1 MSTAVSGLC
10 WVRGGTR
17 HCCAAA
23 VLVTVVST
31 TMGLLTSVS
40 IPSAS
45 ESEKLSTTLTVPR
58 TGAATWTGMFSL
70 SCTLSPS
77 PLLGAGLDLATPE
90 FSSQKIVN
98 PVFSG

>member
-23 VLVTVVST
+23 VLTVVST

-70 SCTLSPS
+70 S
-77 PLLGAGLDLATPE
+77 
-90 FSSQKIVN
+90 
-98 PVFSG
+98 

>member
-10 WVRGGTR
+10 WVRGGTL

-23 VLVTVVST
+23 VST

-77 PLLGAGLDLATPE
+77 PLLGAGFDLATPE